1 MTIMAFLKRHMR
13 LLTQLW
19 EVLFS
24 PIQWERAPYARY
36 CHPREDHLLPLL
48 VCQSLAGGVADLI
61 FDDKIIERRA
71 VAFHWS

>member
-1 MTIMAFLKRHMR
+1 MR

-48 VCQSLAGGVADLI
+48 VCQSLAGGVADQI
-61 FDDKIIERRA
+61 FDDKIIERKA